1 MIHFGRSLGH
11 CGPKRKKV
19 VGLGLARH
27 DGETNSKIARICDRD
42 LAPLN

>member
-11 CGPKRKKV
+11 CGRERKKV
-19 VGLGLARH
+19 VMPGLPGH

-42 LAPLN
+42 PAPLN